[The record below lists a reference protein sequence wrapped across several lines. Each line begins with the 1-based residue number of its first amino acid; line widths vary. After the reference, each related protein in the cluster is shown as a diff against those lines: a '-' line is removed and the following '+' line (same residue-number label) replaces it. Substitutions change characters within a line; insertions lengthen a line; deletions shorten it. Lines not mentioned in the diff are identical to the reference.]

1 MIKNIQ
7 LMAGCLAM
15 MICALLLAQPTA
27 WSALRV
33 SPTQQNLQIS
43 PGNTETIE
51 LQLSNSSRTDKL
63 HLHLYVT
70 DYNIRQDG
78 SPVFPN
84 ANETKD
90 SIASWVN
97 IKDANVVL
105 NPGER
110 RIVPIRY
117 TVPKRAKGERYG
129 AIMVEKKPVPYTRTP
144 EEVRNN
150 KLSGIISVSYR
161 IACTVVLS
169 VDGTRFEK
177 KGSVTNVAVNI
188 PPSDSWMEKQKIEVM
203 AVFKNEGN
211 IHISPRRGEALIVH
225 KKFRKVVARI
235 PLTTPRNPNIFP
247 GALRSYKGYIEEPL
261 QPGEYAVQAKFNVGS
276 GRGHTSRVNTEFII
290 TPELAEAMNQM
301 YYGDNEY
308 SGPTIIGADPQLV
321 EVKEPVGGFRSSS
334 VTVNNQHEEPIQVQ
348 SYIKDLQF
356 QPDGEMQI
364 MESGTIERSCA
375 DWVSIQPA
383 KFYLQPG
390 ASKKI
395 ILRVRIPDGADGG
408 HYGKLVFETSPFTAD
423 KLSDSEPET
432 SLGSTLMVVI
442 PGTSKIKGAI
452 TNFEPSLIGNGKIPE
467 FAIGFNNTGNVHMRP
482 TGMITIKDYM
492 GDVVHEQSL
501 GKNVPFVLPGNTRQI
516 KEVYNGEELP
526 AGKYSAM
533 IVINYEDETDVKA
546 DCKFTITDKPTT
558 TDKPIQVAG
567 DQKKVN
573 NS

>member
-188 PPSDSWMEKQKIEVM
+188 PPSDS
-203 AVFKNEGN
+203 
-211 IHISPRRGEALIVH
+211 
-225 KKFRKVVARI
+225 
-235 PLTTPRNPNIFP
+235 
-247 GALRSYKGYIEEPL
+247 
-261 QPGEYAVQAKFNVGS
+261 
-276 GRGHTSRVNTEFII
+276 
-290 TPELAEAMNQM
+290 
-301 YYGDNEY
+301 
-308 SGPTIIGADPQLV
+308 
-321 EVKEPVGGFRSSS
+321 
-334 VTVNNQHEEPIQVQ
+334 
-348 SYIKDLQF
+348 
-356 QPDGEMQI
+356 
-364 MESGTIERSCA
+364 
-375 DWVSIQPA
+375 
-383 KFYLQPG
+383 
-390 ASKKI
+390 
-395 ILRVRIPDGADGG
+395 
-408 HYGKLVFETSPFTAD
+408 
-423 KLSDSEPET
+423 
-432 SLGSTLMVVI
+432 
-442 PGTSKIKGAI
+442 
-452 TNFEPSLIGNGKIPE
+452 
-467 FAIGFNNTGNVHMRP
+467 
-482 TGMITIKDYM
+482 
-492 GDVVHEQSL
+492 
-501 GKNVPFVLPGNTRQI
+501 
-516 KEVYNGEELP
+516 
-526 AGKYSAM
+526 
-533 IVINYEDETDVKA
+533 
-546 DCKFTITDKPTT
+546 
-558 TDKPIQVAG
+558 
-567 DQKKVN
+567 
-573 NS
+573 